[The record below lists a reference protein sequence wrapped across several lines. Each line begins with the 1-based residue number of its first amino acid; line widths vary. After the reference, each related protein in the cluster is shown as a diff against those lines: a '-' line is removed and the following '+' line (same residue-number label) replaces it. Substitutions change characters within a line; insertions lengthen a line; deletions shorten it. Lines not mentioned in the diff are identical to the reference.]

1 LFLAIILKSNLI
13 VVFSYKL
20 SEISPIISHAD
31 YVKNNNDQSVVEI
44 CVTRVL
50 SCIRETRTA
59 ERYCAAL
66 VDLLKTCLLW
76 NLQPSG
82 TTKEEPPHAK
92 IAADIISSIFLV
104 RQRFLINFFILY

>member
-1 LFLAIILKSNLI
+1 M
-13 VVFSYKL
+13 
-20 SEISPIISHAD
+20 
-31 YVKNNNDQSVVEI
+31 VEI

-50 SCIRETRTA
+50 SCIRETKTA

-66 VDLLKTCLLW
+66 VDLLRTCLLW

-104 RQRFLINFFILY
+104 RQASFLSNKYNFNNYFLFYFN

>member
-1 LFLAIILKSNLI
+1 M
-13 VVFSYKL
+13 
-20 SEISPIISHAD
+20 
-31 YVKNNNDQSVVEI
+31 KNNNDQSVVEI

-50 SCIRETRTA
+50 SCIRETRSA

-76 NLQPSG
+76 NLQPVAA
-82 TTKEEPPHAK
+82 TKEEPPHAK

-104 RQRFLINFFILY
+104 SSTGSPFVGQVTHGIFLLCLAELR

>member
-104 RQRFLINFFILY
+104 R